1 MKRSSR
7 RTTLLLGACST
18 TQYAHCAEPNRNL
31 CNTSSQDVASQGRY
45 YGQFGHGSLAGLPPQ
60 SPYVEGFVAWL
71 SHHMAEANGHD
82 TRKVVGILL
91 YFWRNVWKE
100 CNRCIFKNVQRNEF
114 HVASMTKEDVDLYWM
129 VKNNIS

>member
-1 MKRSSR
+1 
-7 RTTLLLGACST
+7 
-18 TQYAHCAEPNRNL
+18 
-31 CNTSSQDVASQGRY
+31 
-45 YGQFGHGSLAGLPPQ
+45 
-60 SPYVEGFVAWL
+60 
-71 SHHMAEANGHD
+71 MAEANGHD

-100 CNRCIFKNVQRNEF
+100 CNRCIFENVQRNEF